1 MFRALP
7 RLTLGRKI
15 VALAV
20 AGLILVLAVGG
31 IGLLAAAQQQQA
43 QERLQRATDAERAD
57 RAVAAAQAVLRGDVL
72 SAMVA
77 RTAEQRRAA
86 LDRLGGDA
94 TTLRDSIGALHADTT
109 PASVRQASA
118 GLDDKV
124 EQLITLS
131 QRLVSLANLGVTDP
145 SQDKARAALPAFQ
158 NASDALVG
166 ALKPVEAAIAAESQ
180 QARLDAKAVQS
191 SARTLTIAASVLAA
205 VLLLGSAVLLAR
217 HIGRRLADCL
227 QVANAI
233 AAKDLSVHPRI
244 TGSDELTELTVAM
257 GRATDNVRSAVLD
270 LDEAAATLSS
280 ASEELHATS
289 ASLTDGAQATVART
303 DNLAAAAGTVHTVV
317 GSAASGVGRI
327 SDSIGEIAARTTD
340 ARRITADAAAA
351 AETSGRLAE
360 QLDTSSAEIGDVV
373 KLINSIAEQTNLL
386 ALNATI
392 EAARA
397 GEYGKGFAVVAGEV
411 KDLARET
418 AAATE
423 DISRRIDAIQRDSQ
437 AMRQAT
443 AEVARIV
450 GDING
455 TQDVIGIAVEDQTR
469 ATTEITD
476 SVSQA
481 VTAVDGIS
489 GELQAVMQD
498 ASLTRIGAG
507 ETQNAATDLARLAV
521 QLRNLV
527 REFRL
532 D

>member
-1 MFRALP
+1 MP
-7 RLTLGRKI
+7 RLSLGRKI
-15 VALAV
+15 VALAI
-20 AGLILVLAVGG
+20 AGLVLVLAVGG
-31 IGLLAAAQQQQA
+31 IGLLAADRQQQA
-43 QERLQRATDAERAD
+43 QARLVLATDAERAD
-57 RAVAAAQAVLRGDVL
+57 RAIAAAQAVLRGDVL
-72 SAMVA
+72 AAMVA

-86 LDRLGGDA
+86 LDRLGADA
-94 TTLRDSIGALHADTT
+94 TTLRDSIDALHADTA
-109 PASVRQASA
+109 PASVRQAA
-118 GLDDKV
+118 GGLDEQV
-124 EQLITLS
+124 EQLVTVS
-131 QRLVSLANLGVTDP
+131 QRLVSLANLSVTDP
-145 SQDKARAALPAFQ
+145 TQEKAQAALPVFQ
-158 NASDALVG
+158 KASDALVA
-166 ALKPVEAAIAAESQ
+166 ALRPVEDAIAAESK
-180 QARLDAKAVQS
+180 QASLDAASVQS
-191 SARTLTIAASVLAA
+191 SARNLTIAASVLAA

-217 HIGRRLADCL
+217 HLGRRLADCL

-233 AAKDLSVHPRI
+233 AAKDLSVRPRI

-257 GRATDNVRSAVLD
+257 SRATDNVRSAVLD
-270 LDEAAATLSS
+270 LDEAASTLSS

-289 ASLTDGAQATVART
+289 TSLTDGAQATVART
-303 DNLAAAAGTVHTVV
+303 DTLAAAAGTVHEVV
-317 GSAASGVGRI
+317 GSAASGIGRI
-327 SDSIGEIAARTTD
+327 SSSIDEIVARADD

-351 AETSGRLAE
+351 AATSGRLAE
-360 QLDTSSAEIGDVV
+360 RLDTSSAEIGDVV
-373 KLINSIAEQTNLL
+373 KLITSIAEQTNLL

-423 DISRRIDAIQRDSQ
+423 DISGRIEAIQRDSQ

-455 TQDVIGIAVEDQTR
+455 TQDVIGVAVGDQNR
-469 ATTEITD
+469 ATAEITD
-476 SVSQA
+476 SVSRA

-489 GELQAVMQD
+489 SELQAVMQD
-498 ASLTRIGAG
+498 AATTRIGAG
-507 ETQNAATDLARLAV
+507 ETQSSATDLARLAV

>member
-1 MFRALP
+1 MP
-7 RLTLGRKI
+7 RLSLGRKI
-15 VALAV
+15 VALAM
-20 AGLILVLAVGG
+20 AGLVLVLAVGG

-43 QERLQRATDAERAD
+43 QARLVRATDAERAD

-77 RTAEQRRAA
+77 RTAEQRRGA
-86 LDRLGGDA
+86 LDRLGDDA
-94 TTLRDSIGALHADTT
+94 TTLRDSIGALHADTA
-109 PASVRQASA
+109 PASVRKAA
-118 GLDDKV
+118 DGLDDKV

-145 SQDKARAALPAFQ
+145 AQEKARAALPAFQ
-158 NASDALVG
+158 GASDALIA
-166 ALKPVEAAIAAESQ
+166 ALRPVEDAIAAESQ
-180 QARLDAKAVQS
+180 QARLDAGAVQR
-191 SARTLTIAASVLAA
+191 SARNLTIAASVLAA

-233 AAKDLSVHPRI
+233 AAKDLSVHPRA
-244 TGSDELTELTVAM
+244 TGSDEITELTIAM

-289 ASLTDGAQATVART
+289 MSLTDGAQATVART
-303 DNLAAAAGTVHTVV
+303 DTLATAAGTVHEVV
-317 GSAASGVGRI
+317 DSAAAGIGRI
-327 SDSIGEIAARTTD
+327 SSSIDEIAARTTD

-351 AETSGRLAE
+351 AATSGRLAE
-360 QLDTSSAEIGDVV
+360 QLDISSAEIGDVV

-397 GEYGKGFAVVAGEV
+397 GDYGKGFAVVAGEV

-418 AAATE
+418 AAATD
-423 DISRRIDAIQRDSQ
+423 DISRRIEAIQRDSQ

-443 AEVARIV
+443 AEVTRIV
-450 GDING
+450 GAING
-455 TQDVIGIAVEDQTR
+455 TQDVIGVAVDDQGR
-469 ATTEITD
+469 ATVEIND
-476 SVSQA
+476 SVSRA

-489 GELQAVMQD
+489 SELQAVMQD
-498 ASLTRIGAG
+498 AALTRIGAG

>member
-1 MFRALP
+1 MP
-7 RLTLGRKI
+7 RLSLGRKI
-15 VALAV
+15 VALAT
-20 AGLILVLAVGG
+20 AGLVLVLAVGG
-31 IGLLAAAQQQQA
+31 IGVLAAARQQQA
-43 QERLQRATDAERAD
+43 QDRLIRATDAERAD

-77 RTAEQRRAA
+77 RSAEDRRGA

-94 TTLRDSIGALHADTT
+94 TTLRDSIGALHAGST
-109 PASVRQASA
+109 PASVRAAAA

-145 SQDKARAALPAFQ
+145 AQNQARAALPAFQ
-158 NASDALVG
+158 KSSDALIA
-166 ALKPVEAAIAAESQ
+166 ALKPVETAIAAESK
-180 QARLDAKAVQS
+180 QARADAVSVQS
-191 SARTLTIAASVLAA
+191 SARILTIVASVLAA

-227 QVANAI
+227 KVANAI
-233 AAKDLSVHPRI
+233 ADKDLSVHPRI

-289 ASLTDGAQATVART
+289 ASLTDGAQSTVART
-303 DNLAAAAGTVHTVV
+303 DSLAEAAGTVHEVV
-317 GSAASGVGRI
+317 DSAAAGVGRI
-327 SDSIGEIAARTTD
+327 SASIGEIAARTTD
-340 ARRITADAAAA
+340 ARQITADAAAA
-351 AETSGRLAE
+351 AATSGRLAD

-397 GEYGKGFAVVAGEV
+397 GDYGKGFAVVAGEV

-418 AAATE
+418 ASATE
-423 DISRRIDAIQRDSQ
+423 DISRRIEAIQRDSQ

-455 TQDVIGIAVEDQTR
+455 TQDVIGIAVDDQSR

-476 SVSQA
+476 SVSKAVSA
-481 VTAVDGIS
+481 VTGITH
-489 GELQAVMQD
+489 GLQAVMQD
-498 ASLTRIGAG
+498 ASQTRIGAG
-507 ETQNAATDLARLAV
+507 ETQSAATDLARLAV